1 MPLAPTLAWLVD
13 EAAEAPSPELFLASL
28 GQRLIADGAPLVG
41 GALTL
46 SSPHPLIAQRT
57 WLWRAESN
65 QVIEAL
71 GFAAGAHAAPGGSH
85 LPGEAGRRWLASL
98 AAGPVH
104 EDAVGAGMDRPR
116 LAWIGK
122 PAFTLRDAERLHEAA
137 RFAAATLAALTARA
151 ALTAALEAY
160 LGKRSAERV

>member
-1 MPLAPTLAWLVD
+1 MTAGGGRCKSLPMPLAPTLAWLVD

-71 GFAAGAHAAPGGSH
+71 GFAAGAHAAPCGSH
-85 LPGEAGRRWLASL
+85 SPG
-98 AAGPVH
+98 
-104 EDAVGAGMDRPR
+104 
-116 LAWIGK
+116 
-122 PAFTLRDAERLHEAA
+122 
-137 RFAAATLAALTARA
+137 
-151 ALTAALEAY
+151 
-160 LGKRSAERV
+160 